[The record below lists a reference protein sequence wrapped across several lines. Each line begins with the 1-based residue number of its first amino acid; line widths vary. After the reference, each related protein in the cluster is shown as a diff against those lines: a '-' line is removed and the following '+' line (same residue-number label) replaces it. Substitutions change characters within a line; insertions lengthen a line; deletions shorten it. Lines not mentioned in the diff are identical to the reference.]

1 MGEAGGGW
9 VEHAEPNPQSGV
21 RCHLRQVQLVRAG
34 SEISEPA
41 LAPRNALLN
50 HRRPTSPA
58 ITELAALFSCVPF
71 RRQCVSGGIQKL
83 QKCIHPTCKVT
94 DGQVATAWSSV
105 MPLGSDEKPEY
116 IRARIN
122 RIQFLDRSLEIG
134 KALDSDRKSVG

>member
-9 VEHAEPNPQSGV
+9 VEHAEPDPQSGV

-58 ITELAALFSCVPF
+58 ITELAAIFSSVPF
-71 RRQCVSGGIQKL
+71 RRQRIGGGIQKL
-83 QKCIHPTCKVT
+83 LECVQPTCELTDRELDLARNLRRAGEVT
-94 DGQVATAWSSV
+94 H
-105 MPLGSDEKPEY
+105 LCFPE
-116 IRARIN
+116 
-122 RIQFLDRSLEIG
+122 
-134 KALDSDRKSVG
+134 